1 MEIISIGGYFYME
14 KFEELKEFFLERKY
28 LIIMGGVFVLIFV
41 LGIYLIFNNT
51 NNNHDVVLE
60 EDVVLEQ
67 EKNDDVECNIKV
79 DIKGEIKSPGL
90 YELKCDDR
98 VLDVINLAGGLTKK
112 ADTSMLNLSKKVKDE
127 MVIIILSKD
136 QVNNYEKEVII
147 LEEKLEGCNNDIKND
162 ACIKNEDIYVSENE
176 TDIGVDNSN
185 GSNNSTNED
194 IIGDTPVNSLI
205 SINNATLE
213 ELMTLSGIGKTKAES
228 IIKYRNENGGFKTL
242 EELKNV
248 KGIGDSTFEKIK
260 ANITL

>member
-112 ADTSMLNLSKKVKDE
+112 ADTSMLNLSKKVK
-127 MVIIILSKD
+127 MKW
-136 QVNNYEKEVII
+136 
-147 LEEKLEGCNNDIKND
+147 
-162 ACIKNEDIYVSENE
+162 
-176 TDIGVDNSN
+176 
-185 GSNNSTNED
+185 
-194 IIGDTPVNSLI
+194 
-205 SINNATLE
+205 
-213 ELMTLSGIGKTKAES
+213 
-228 IIKYRNENGGFKTL
+228 
-242 EELKNV
+242 
-248 KGIGDSTFEKIK
+248 
-260 ANITL
+260 

>member
-1 MEIISIGGYFYME
+1 
-14 KFEELKEFFLERKY
+14 
-28 LIIMGGVFVLIFV
+28 
-41 LGIYLIFNNT
+41 
-51 NNNHDVVLE
+51 
-60 EDVVLEQ
+60 
-67 EKNDDVECNIKV
+67 
-79 DIKGEIKSPGL
+79 
-90 YELKCDDR
+90 
-98 VLDVINLAGGLTKK
+98 
-112 ADTSMLNLSKKVKDE
+112 